1 MKKIK
6 FKILA
11 LLLIVVSMALI
22 PTRQVHAMTE
32 KDLFQSFSSDSYILI
47 DCNSDTV
54 LYGLNSNQ
62 KMPVASICKL
72 MTSLLTL
79 ERIESGA
86 ISLEDKF
93 VASDY
98 ACDAEG
104 SQAFLDAGSE
114 YSVRELLKS
123 VIVASAND
131 SAIVLAENLA
141 GTEDNFVK
149 LMNEKAKALGMKN
162 TLYSNAT
169 GLPKANQYSTALD
182 TAILLKHVSKY
193 DLYKADCSIW
203 MDKLVHPSGRE
214 TELVNTNRLI
224 KYYSPCKCG
233 KTGFTD
239 EAGYCLSA
247 MASKNDM
254 TLIAVALKCDSSPQR
269 FKECMELFNYG
280 FSNFENKNIIKK
292 GDTVNADVKVL
303 GGKSDHVELVALND
317 FYVVNKIG
325 DSKDIELKYE
335 LPSTIK
341 APLKQGESIGKIV
354 VLKKGIVLGE
364 INVGIASDIEKQ
376 NYNDALRKIFEN
388 WEI

>member
-54 LYGLNSNQ
+54 LYGLNPNQ

-169 GLPKANQYSTALD
+169 GLSKANQYSTALD

-303 GGKSDHVELVALND
+303 GGKSDHVGLVALND

-364 INVGIASDIEKQ
+364 INVGIGSDIEKQ
-376 NYNDALRKIFEN
+376 NYNDALRKIFEY

>member
-1 MKKIK
+1 MKKLC
-6 FKILA
+6 FKLVA
-11 LLLIVVSMALI
+11 LVLLFSVLLVPKHTAYALE
-22 PTRQVHAMTE
+22 AD
-32 KDLFQSFSSDSYILI
+32 DLFSSFTSDSYLLM
-47 DCNSDTV
+47 DSDSNTI
-54 LYGLNSNQ
+54 LYGVNPNQ

-72 MTSLLTL
+72 MTTLLTL

-86 ISLEDKF
+86 IKLDDMF

-114 YSVRELLKS
+114 YSVRDLLKS

-149 LMNEKAKALGMKN
+149 LMNEKAKVLNMAN
-162 TLYSNAT
+162 TAYSNAT

-182 TAILLKHVSKY
+182 TAKLLKVVSKY
-193 DLYKADCSIW
+193 DLYKEDCKIW

-224 KYYSPCKCG
+224 KYYSPCVCG

-239 EAGYCLSA
+239 EAGYCLGA

-254 TLIAVALKCDSSPQR
+254 NLIAVALKCDGAPNR

-280 FSNFENKNIIKK
+280 FSNYENKKIVSNGEILNI
-292 GDTVNADVKVL
+292 DLNVV
-303 GGKSDHVELVALND
+303 GGKDSSVKLMALDD
-317 FYVVNKIG
+317 FYVINKIG
-325 DSKDIELKYE
+325 DNKDIELRYE
-335 LPSTIK
+335 LPSEVK
-341 APLKQGESIGKIV
+341 APRMAGDIVGKIV
-354 VLKKGIVLGE
+354 VLKKGVVLGE
-364 INVGIASDIEKQ
+364 VNVGLQQDLEKQ
-376 NYNDALRKIFEN
+376 TFGDAIRKIFN
-388 WEI
+388 SGEI

>member
-1 MKKIK
+1 MKKFS

-11 LLLIVVSMALI
+11 LVLLIANLLLI
-22 PTRQVHAMTE
+22 PKFKVEALSAD
-32 KDLFQSFSSDSYILI
+32 DLFSSFSSDSYILM
-47 DCNSDTV
+47 DCDSNTV
-54 LYGLNSNQ
+54 LYGKNAEQ

-72 MTSLLTL
+72 MTSLITL
-79 ERIESGA
+79 ERLESGA
-86 ISLEDKF
+86 ISLDDKF

-114 YSVRELLKS
+114 YTVRDLLKS

-131 SAIVLAENLA
+131 SAIVLAENIA
-141 GTEDNFVK
+141 GSEDNFVK
-149 LMNEKAKALGMKN
+149 LMNKHAKQLGMKN
-162 TLYSNAT
+162 TLYSNST

-193 DLYKADCSIW
+193 DTYKKDCSIW

-224 KYYSPCKCG
+224 KYYSPCVCG

-247 MASKNDM
+247 VANKNN
-254 TLIAVALKCDSSPQR
+254 LNLVAVALKCDSSPKR

-280 FSNFENKNIIKK
+280 FSNFENKKLYTAGQQLDTSVSVK
-292 GDTVNADVKVL
+292 GGNKSTSNVIVL
-303 GGKSDHVELVALND
+303 KD
-317 FYVVNKIG
+317 FNVVNKIG
-325 DSKDIELKYE
+325 EGKDLEIKVEIPDEVKA
-335 LPSTIK
+335 PIK
-341 APLKQGESIGKIV
+341 ANETIGKIV
-354 VLKKGIVLGE
+354 VLKKGVVVGE
-364 INVGIASDIEKQ
+364 VPVGLSEDVSKQ
-376 NYNDALRKIFEN
+376 SYGDAIRKIFDN
-388 WEI
+388 WEV